1 MRLKLAALL
10 AMAPTL
16 LACTPRDDD
25 YLLLRRAKAPAGRD
39 EPTRLALASP
49 GDAEAYY
56 LRHLLASGF
65 GAELLRTYAMTKR
78 FAAATAGYHE
88 TPTTIALGTPDTA
101 GDRRLP
107 RRAQIGWWRTTIDE
121 DAPLIWIDDSPERRD
136 RSTMVDLVSA
146 LAAAI
151 VDVIAPGSDCP
162 HSGASTLRQGYVA
175 FLQVVGSEWRP
186 PRTTDDRDELRRL
199 GIVAHVHA
207 NDAVLADRG
216 AVLANDDAVSTWVM
230 RDRQVPQARPARDM
244 IGDPLVV
251 ATVLYRLASSDLSRR
266 MADPAIYRPFL
277 EAQPP
282 RDVHPALLLG
292 AFRNFQA
299 KLLAAWGRAAA
310 AKRPPRDLIDL
321 VEAYAEAFPAERA
334 EATRI
339 FLVTT
344 YGATA
349 LPAGVQAGGAPEH
362 IEAELAMLT
371 ADVLFGRR
379 GLRDGY

>member
-1 MRLKLAALL
+1 MTLKLAALL

-25 YLLLRRAKAPAGRD
+25 YLLLRRAKAPGGGD
-39 EPTRLALASP
+39 DPIRLALASP
-49 GDAEAYY
+49 NDAEAYY

-78 FAAATAGYHE
+78 FAASAAGYHA
-88 TPTTIALGTPDTA
+88 TTTTIALGKPDTA

-121 DAPLIWIDDSPERRD
+121 DAPILWIDDSPERHD

-146 LAAAI
+146 LGAAI
-151 VDVIAPGSDCP
+151 IDVIAPGSDRP
-162 HSGASTLRQGYVA
+162 FSDASTLRRGYVA

-186 PRTTDDRDELRRL
+186 PRATDDRDELRRL
-199 GIVAHVHA
+199 GTVAQVHA
-207 NDAVLADRG
+207 NDAVLADG
-216 AVLANDDAVSTWVM
+216 DAASTWVM
-230 RDRQVPQARPARDM
+230 RDRPAPHARPARDM
-244 IGDPLVV
+244 VGDPLVV

-266 MADPAIYRPFL
+266 MADPAVYRPFL

-299 KLLAAWGRAAA
+299 KLLAAWGRAAV

-321 VEAYAEAFPAERA
+321 VEAYADAYPAERA

-349 LPAGVQAGGAPEH
+349 LPEAVRADEAPERV
-362 IEAELAMLT
+362 ESQLATLT

-379 GLRDGY
+379 GLRDGYLRAR